1 MTTQSKERQRARRR
15 ATDAA
20 TLARVREAKK
30 DQRVSRL
37 ATKLAVTM
45 ARRDEAIERWDRRL
59 GEVLV
64 ALTRGEH
71 LRLEEAIAWSG
82 ARLTRR
88 EASRLRSLAE
98 CSIGAGTEGARTK

>member
-1 MTTQSKERQRARRR
+1 M
-15 ATDAA
+15 DAA
-20 TLARVREAKK
+20 TLARIREAKK

-45 ARRDEAIERWDRRL
+45 ARRDEAIERWDRRV

-64 ALTRGEH
+64 ALTRDEH
-71 LRLEEAIAWSG
+71 LTLDQAIDCSG
-82 ARLTRR
+82 APLTRR

-98 CSIGAGTEGARTK
+98 RSNGEATPHEPTG